1 MWSNKKSSDD
11 ANTWRQYNNG
21 KPQATDL
28 RPKKRI
34 QWEKIEQKKAVAW
47 FHLTYPQYYDLFYHI
62 ANEGRRVQAWAN
74 ELKALGMKKGMLD
87 LHLDVPR
94 KARNGVFYYG
104 LRIEVKPN
112 KDDTQSALTPAQ
124 ENTINK
130 MNEQGYFACVCFGY
144 DQIREV
150 IEWYLA

>member
-94 KARNGVFYYG
+94 KARNGVVYYG
-104 LRIEVKPN
+104 
-112 KDDTQSALTPAQ
+112 
-124 ENTINK
+124 
-130 MNEQGYFACVCFGY
+130 
-144 DQIREV
+144 
-150 IEWYLA
+150 